1 MSWWKALGL
10 DLVWVL
16 VFGVIGRLSH
26 GETADPLGVLS
37 TAWPFLVALIGV
49 SWVMIGLKRPTDQ
62 LRNGAIVWAGTL
74 GFGMWIR
81 ASSGQG
87 VQVSFVIVA
96 GTFLALG
103 MMGWRLLTAKRL
115 NRVGGGS

>member
-1 MSWWKALGL
+1 MVWWKALGL

-16 VFGVIGRLSH
+16 LFAVIGRLSH
-26 GETADPLGVLS
+26 AEAADPFGVLV

-49 SWVMIGLKRPTDQ
+49 SWIMIGLKRPTDR
-62 LRNGAIVWAGTL
+62 LLNGALVWVGTL

-81 ASSGQG
+81 ASSGPG

-96 GTFLALG
+96 GLFLALG
-103 MMGWRLLTAKRL
+103 MIGWRLLLAR
-115 NRVGGGS
+115 RPAHIGDGS